1 MDRRHDISL
10 YSNIRDRDLRREG
23 ILIAEG
29 RYLASRLL
37 SSGLEILSVLCAG
50 RMAAEFN
57 ELARGRCPVHVAE
70 EAEIE
75 GLAGFPFHRGVMA
88 AAPRPDF
95 SAIEGFL
102 AGNPGCRNLA
112 VCPRLSQDENLGSV
126 IRSAAALGADAV
138 AIGPRSC
145 DPLSRKALR
154 ASMGAAFS
162 LPIVMMEEESGAI
175 ALLKRHGFTV
185 CGASTGSIS
194 VPLDSARPA
203 GKRAVVFGNEAEGL
217 PVETASLCDE
227 IVHVP
232 MHNDTDSL
240 NVAVAAGIILYTLFG
255 HDDSARRVS
264 NRQKAGMHVPD

>member
-10 YSNIRDRDLRREG
+10 YSNIRDRDLKREG

-29 RYLASRLL
+29 RHLASRLL

-57 ELARGRCPVHVAE
+57 ELARGRCPVHVAGD
-70 EAEIE
+70 AEME
-75 GLAGFPFHRGVMA
+75 SLTGFPFHRGVMA
-88 AAPRPDF
+88 AASRPAFSTIDEYLAVNPR
-95 SAIEGFL
+95 
-102 AGNPGCRNLA
+102 CRNLA
-112 VCPRLSQDENLGSV
+112 ICPRLSQDENLGSV
-126 IRSAAALGADAV
+126 IRSSAALGADALI
-138 AIGPRSC
+138 IGPRSC

-162 LPIVMMEEESGAI
+162 LPIVMMEEEPGAI

-185 CGASTGSIS
+185 YGASTGSVS

-217 PVETASLCDE
+217 PGEIASLCDE
-227 IVHVP
+227 IVHIP

-240 NVAVAAGIILYTLFG
+240 NVAVAAGIILHFLFTT
-255 HDDSARRVS
+255 HDHGERP
-264 NRQKAGMHVPD
+264 VPDTRR